1 MADPHP
7 ARFNFWISEYF
18 ETPPPAQNVLVS
30 RHFQKKTQA
39 SIWQNHHKD
48 SISCCP
54 LTQWFEMLALSMFFS
69 SHLTISFA
77 PFQLSHKLDSSGW
90 TRHSHGMVRGPG
102 CNAHLTLESRF
113 LPGENGRLLEFFFPM
128 GREEAKSPS
137 KKHEERR
144 LEADCDPDYRTK
156 TYGGQGG
163 NGRFKGKNGG
173 WFFQV
178 YFGSDF
184 F

>member
-1 MADPHP
+1 MLSI
-7 ARFNFWISEYF
+7 NSVIW
-18 ETPPPAQNVLVS
+18 N
-30 RHFQKKTQA
+30 A
-39 SIWQNHHKD
+39 STIHV
-48 SISCCP
+48 
-54 LTQWFEMLALSMFFS
+54 FS

-184 F
+184 FKKILWSFRVKSRVEQKFLMDFIWFLGFCFLWPIYSLTYMYLFGP